1 MDPVVF
7 DDFVITRI
15 REHGLELRKQY
26 TPSVDIGWCAQWDA
40 RLHKE
45 YDAIRMDVR
54 KDMALG
60 SEHRIDRHKIAAAV
74 ALAILRVQ
82 PLEIAK
88 GAPAIP
94 REARYANEIL
104 AITAGVRITQ
114 DFMFYDYKLTG
125 YADDDKTQRAVAQF
139 VWPPATDGQE
149 SYLCQF
155 VKELRYTVA
164 KGTCDPYLLAHV
176 FFLLEA
182 YHRNA
187 MNLPPVYAQ
196 TSSKVRVMRG
206 PNLGSIG

>member
-7 DDFVITRI
+7 EEFVITCV

-26 TPSVDIGWCAQWDA
+26 SPSADIGWCVHWDT
-40 RLHKE
+40 RIRDE
-45 YDAIRMDVR
+45 YDGIRMDVR

-60 SEHRIDRHKIAAAV
+60 DEHRIDRHKIAAAV
-74 ALAILRVQ
+74 ALAILRVK
-82 PLEIAK
+82 PLEPAK
-88 GAPAIP
+88 DAPAIP

-104 AITAGVRITQ
+104 AITVGVRITQ
-114 DFMFYDYKLTG
+114 DFMSYDYKLAG
-125 YADDDKTQRAVAQF
+125 DDDKTQHAVAQF

-149 SYLCQF
+149 SYLRQF
-155 VKELRYTVA
+155 VKELRHTVT

-187 MNLPPVYAQ
+187 MRLPPAYAQ
-196 TSSKVRVMRG
+196 TSSKIRAMRG